1 MSAVI
6 LPFPRR
12 MIRAVAVAEGVRRCA
27 TRLGYKPHLADQAAS
42 LARADFL
49 RGDSAAMA
57 IGRMVRD
64 LRAGMDGGAK

>member
-12 MIRAVAVAEGVRRCA
+12 MIRAVAVAEIVRLAALRY
-27 TRLGYKPHLADQAAS
+27 GYKPHHADRAAS

-64 LRAGMDGGAK
+64 LRAGMAGGAK